1 MYFSAAVFHSP
12 AEPYQWADQA
22 RNGIKPF
29 SCCDT
34 PGGTR
39 QSQSC
44 APVDYW
50 LFFDDKRSDIAQLL
64 ETAPGAGSM
73 LHAPIGKPSL
83 TVLYGLTMAL
93 FVYGWLSVN
102 IYLPILP
109 ELETRL
115 HTTSQLASLTVT
127 VFLIGFSFAQLVW
140 GPMSDRYGRR
150 PVLLVG
156 LATST
161 VGAMFSGLSPDI
173 GVFMAAR
180 FLESVGMG
188 VGPVLARSVLT
199 DSLDKPHV
207 AIAMAYV
214 AIVVAVIPAI
224 APVFGGY
231 INLLVSWRGIFFF
244 LALVGICLLAVGA
257 MRLPETLAEKNPDLT
272 ASRVLGEY
280 MELLGNRR
288 YLGYI
293 CAYAIAFGTTIG
305 YYAAAPYIFI
315 RLLGYSPHEYG
326 YLLFFNALCYV
337 LGATAARLL
346 VPGQGSDRVI
356 QMAIL
361 VFITASFLTIALDF
375 YTHISTASVL
385 VPMSIF
391 IFGSGLVSPA
401 ANAGAMTIFR
411 DRAGASTAV
420 IGFSIAI
427 GGAIFS
433 GALSAHHIVNLGE
446 LGPYLG
452 VSTLASIALYL
463 VLLHRRR
470 AGGVAK
476 E

>member
-1 MYFSAAVFHSP
+1 MRY
-12 AEPYQWADQA
+12 
-22 RNGIKPF
+22 
-29 SCCDT
+29 
-34 PGGTR
+34 
-39 QSQSC
+39 
-44 APVDYW
+44 APV
-50 LFFDDKRSDIAQLL
+50 
-64 ETAPGAGSM
+64 
-73 LHAPIGKPSL
+73 GKPST

-109 ELETRL
+109 ELEARL
-115 HTTSQLASLTVT
+115 HASSHLASLTVT
-127 VFLIGFSFAQLVW
+127 VFLIGFSFTQLVW
-140 GPMSDRYGRR
+140 GPTSDRYGRR
-150 PVLLVG
+150 PVLLAG
-156 LATST
+156 LVIST
-161 VGAMFSGLSPDI
+161 VGATLSGLSPDI

-180 FLESVGMG
+180 FLEAVGLG

-199 DSLDKPHV
+199 DSLDKSQV

-224 APVFGGY
+224 APVIGGY

-244 LALVGICLLAVGA
+244 LAIVGTCLFTVAA
-257 MRLPETLAEKNPDLT
+257 MHLPETLAEKNPDLT

-280 MELLGNRR
+280 LELLGNRR

-315 RLLGYSPHEYG
+315 RLLDYPPHEYG
-326 YLLFFNALCYV
+326 YLLLLNAVCYV

-346 VPGQGSDRVI
+346 VPGRGTDHVI
-356 QMAIL
+356 QMAIM
-361 VFITASFLTIALDF
+361 VFTAASLLTVALEF

-401 ANAGAMTIFR
+401 ANAGAMTIFH

-433 GALSAHHIVNLGE
+433 GALSAHHIASLGE
-446 LGPYLG
+446 LGAYLG
-452 VSTLASIALYL
+452 ASTLASAALYII
-463 VLLHRRR
+463 LLRWRRS
-470 AGGVAK
+470 AEGAAK

>member
-1 MYFSAAVFHSP
+1 
-12 AEPYQWADQA
+12 
-22 RNGIKPF
+22 
-29 SCCDT
+29 
-34 PGGTR
+34 
-39 QSQSC
+39 
-44 APVDYW
+44 
-50 LFFDDKRSDIAQLL
+50 
-64 ETAPGAGSM
+64 M
-73 LHAPIGKPSL
+73 LHAPVGKPS
-83 TVLYGLTMAL
+83 TAVIYGLTMAL

-109 ELETRL
+109 ELEARL
-115 HTTSQLASLTVT
+115 HTTMPLASMTVT
-127 VFLIGFSFAQLVW
+127 VFLIGFSFTQLVW
-140 GPMSDRYGRR
+140 GPTSDRYGRR
-150 PVLLVG
+150 PVLLAG

-161 VGAMFSGLSPDI
+161 VGAMLSGLSSDI

-180 FLESVGMG
+180 FLESVGLG

-199 DSLDKPHV
+199 DSLDKSQV

-244 LALVGICLLAVGA
+244 LALVGSCLFVVSA
-257 MRLPETLAEKNPDLT
+257 MRLPETLSQKNSDLT

-280 MELLGNRR
+280 LELLGNRR

-315 RLLGYSPHEYG
+315 RLLDYPPHEYG
-326 YLLFFNALCYV
+326 YLLFFNAVCYV
-337 LGATAARLL
+337 LGATAARLF
-346 VPGQGSDRVI
+346 VPGLGTDRVI
-356 QMAIL
+356 QMAIM
-361 VFITASFLTIALDF
+361 VFTAASVLTVALDF

-433 GALSAHHIVNLGE
+433 GALSAHHISSLGE
-446 LGPYLG
+446 LGVYLG

-463 VLLHRRR
+463 ALLRRR
-470 AGGVAK
+470 RIAGSVARK
-476 E
+476 

>member
-1 MYFSAAVFHSP
+1 
-12 AEPYQWADQA
+12 
-22 RNGIKPF
+22 
-29 SCCDT
+29 
-34 PGGTR
+34 
-39 QSQSC
+39 
-44 APVDYW
+44 
-50 LFFDDKRSDIAQLL
+50 
-64 ETAPGAGSM
+64 M
-73 LHAPIGKPSL
+73 LHAPVGKPST

-109 ELETRL
+109 ELDARL
-115 HTTSQLASLTVT
+115 HATSHLASLTVT
-127 VFLIGFSFAQLVW
+127 VFLIGFSFTQLVW
-140 GPMSDRYGRR
+140 GPASDRYGRR
-150 PVLLVG
+150 PVLLAG
-156 LATST
+156 LAIST
-161 VGAMFSGLSPDI
+161 VGATLSGLSSDI

-180 FLESVGMG
+180 FLEAVGLG
-188 VGPVLARSVLT
+188 VGPVLARSILT
-199 DSLDKPHV
+199 DSLDKSQV

-244 LALVGICLLAVGA
+244 LAIVGTCLLTVAA

-280 MELLGNRR
+280 LELLDNRR

-315 RLLGYSPHEYG
+315 RLLDYPPHEYG
-326 YLLFFNALCYV
+326 YLLFLNAVCYV

-346 VPGQGSDRVI
+346 VPGLGTDRVI
-356 QMAIL
+356 QMAIM
-361 VFITASFLTIALDF
+361 VFTAASLMTIALEF

-391 IFGSGLVSPA
+391 IFASGLVSPA

-433 GALSAHHIVNLGE
+433 GALSAHHIARLGE
-446 LGPYLG
+446 LGAYLG
-452 VSTLASIALYL
+452 ASTLASVALYII
-463 VLLHRRR
+463 LLRRR
-470 AGGVAK
+470 RSAGGAAK